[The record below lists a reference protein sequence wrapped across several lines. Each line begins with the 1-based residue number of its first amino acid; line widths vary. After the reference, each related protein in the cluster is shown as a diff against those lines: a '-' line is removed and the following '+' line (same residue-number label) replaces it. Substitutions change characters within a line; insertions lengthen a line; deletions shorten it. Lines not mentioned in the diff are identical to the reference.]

1 MVYLYLIA
9 RIIKQ
14 LNTNIIW
21 SACDGISFRYYDY
34 VCLCYGIGLSLGD
47 EVVKEKFNEY
57 LFWFGASCIASF
69 GLYMSMVN

>member
-1 MVYLYLIA
+1 MTITD
-9 RIIKQ
+9 KQ
-14 LNTNIIW
+14 NTSIIW

-47 EVVKEKFNEY
+47 EVMKEKFNEY
-57 LFWFGASCIASF
+57 LFWLGASCIASF

>member
-1 MVYLYLIA
+1 MNL
-9 RIIKQ
+9 K
-14 LNTNIIW
+14 W
-21 SACDGISFRYYDY
+21 SAYNGISFRYYDY

>member
-1 MVYLYLIA
+1 VTITD
-9 RIIKQ
+9 KQ
-14 LNTNIIW
+14 NTSIIW

-47 EVVKEKFNEY
+47 EVMKEKFNEY
-57 LFWFGASCIASF
+57 LFWLGASCIASF